1 MNILTLI
8 GASAVCEQLADLLFE
23 NPAKAAQL
31 LGLVLTQG
39 DLEQLKNVFN
49 EKSQDQ
55 ISERLEQLRGLI
67 CHHPPC
73 TFTPVIP
80 GLEDL
85 CGKQAA

>member
-8 GASAVCEQLADLLFE
+8 GAATVCEQFADLLFN

-39 DLEQLKNVFN
+39 DLQQLEGIFN
-49 EKSQDQ
+49 NKSKDP
-55 ISERLEQLRGLI
+55 ISEHLEQLRGLI

-73 TFTPVIP
+73 TLTPVIP
-80 GLEDL
+80 GLEDF
-85 CGKQAA
+85 CKQAA

>member
-8 GASAVCEQLADLLFE
+8 GAATVCEQFADLLFN

-39 DLEQLKNVFN
+39 DLQQLEEIFN
-49 EKSQDQ
+49 DMSKDP
-55 ISERLEQLRGLI
+55 ISDRLEQLRGLI

-73 TFTPVIP
+73 TLMPVIP
-80 GLEDL
+80 GLEDF
-85 CGKQAA
+85 CKEAA

>member
-8 GASAVCEQLADLLFE
+8 GAAAVCEQFADLLFN

-39 DLEQLKNVFN
+39 DLKQLEEVFNGERKSEIFQQLK
-49 EKSQDQ
+49 
-55 ISERLEQLRGLI
+55 QLRGLI

-73 TFTPVIP
+73 TLTPVIP
-80 GLEDL
+80 GLEDF
-85 CGKQAA
+85 CKQAA